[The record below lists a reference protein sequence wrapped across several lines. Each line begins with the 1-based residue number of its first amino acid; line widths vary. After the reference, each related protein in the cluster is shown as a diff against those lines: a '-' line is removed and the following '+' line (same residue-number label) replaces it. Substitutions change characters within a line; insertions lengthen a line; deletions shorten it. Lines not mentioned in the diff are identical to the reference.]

1 MKAMIVNRVGDVG
14 LALAMFVT
22 YSVFKSLDYATIFAV
37 IPQGASLT
45 TPLLGA
51 PLGPF
56 GLFFSNEE
64 VMALIGILLL
74 IGAVGKSAQLG
85 LHT

>member
-37 IPQGASLT
+37 VPQ
-45 TPLLGA
+45 
-51 PLGPF
+51 
-56 GLFFSNEE
+56 
-64 VMALIGILLL
+64 
-74 IGAVGKSAQLG
+74 
-85 LHT
+85 